1 MKNILLFVFMLAGS
15 TVLAQQMVFPVV
27 KNFGGVFDIPEAVEK
42 PDALL
47 DYKIVIDLAGGSE
60 NPAVINNYL
69 NNIARMINLHSVGG
83 VPKERIKVVVAIH
96 NQATYSILDHE
107 SYQQKYKTD
116 NPNLALYKALRE
128 AGVELF
134 VCGQSLIGRNVD
146 KNKISPDVKIA
157 TSMLTVLTTYQ
168 LKGYAWFKF

>member
-1 MKNILLFVFMLAGS
+1 
-15 TVLAQQMVFPVV
+15 MVFPVV
-27 KNFGGVFDIPEAVEK
+27 RNFGGIYDIPDAVER
-42 PDALL
+42 PDPTL

-60 NPAVINNYL
+60 NPASINDHL
-69 NNIARMINLHSVGG
+69 NNIARMINLHGIGG
-83 VPKERIKVVVAIH
+83 VPKEKIKVVVAIH
-96 NQATYSILDHE
+96 NQATYSIMDNE
-107 SYQQKYKTD
+107 SYNQRYKVD

-134 VCGQSLIGRNVD
+134 VCGQSLIGRNID
-146 KNKISPDVKIA
+146 KTKISPDIKIA

>member
-1 MKNILLFVFMLAGS
+1 MKNILLLVFVLVCN
-15 TVLAQQMVFPVV
+15 VLQAQQIVFPVV
-27 KNFGGVFDIPEAVEK
+27 RNFGGIYDIPDAVER
-42 PDALL
+42 PDPTL

-60 NPAVINNYL
+60 NPAVINDHL
-69 NNIARMINLHSVGG
+69 NNIARMINLHGIGG
-83 VPKERIKVVVAIH
+83 VPKEKIKVVVAIH
-96 NQATYSILDHE
+96 NQATYSIMDNE
-107 SYQQKYKTD
+107 SYNQRYKVD

-134 VCGQSLIGRNVD
+134 VCGQSLIGRNID
-146 KNKISPDVKIA
+146 KTKISPDIKIA